1 MIYAGVD
8 IGGTN
13 IKIGLVDTS
22 GKILI
27 SSSFKTGA
35 DRPFEEIAEDIIVN
49 LHALCSK
56 AEVNFKELGGIGMGI
71 PGTVD
76 TAKGKVV
83 AAANIGWYDIDIV
96 GYLSAATGLKC
107 AAGND
112 ANCAALGEFK
122 YANNKGYR
130 NIVFITLG
138 TGIGSGI
145 IIDGKIFSGMGSAGA
160 EAGHLTLIYDG
171 EPCNC
176 GNKGCWE
183 RYASA
188 TALINQTRKAAEEA
202 PNSILGR
209 LIASEGKING
219 KTAFLAKEKGC
230 PVASQVVDK
239 YLEYIGAGL
248 ISLSNILHPE
258 AFVIGGGISHEG
270 DHIFLPIKAQL
281 DEYLEKSGFMPY
293 IDVVRASLGNSA
305 GLLGAATLVME

>member
-1 MIYAGVD
+1 MIFAGVD
-8 IGGTN
+8 VGGTN
-13 IKIGLVDTS
+13 IKIGLVDES
-22 GKILI
+22 GKIII
-27 SSSFKTGA
+27 SSSFKTGSE
-35 DRPFEEIAEDIIVN
+35 RPFEEVAEDIIVN

-56 AEVNFKELGGIGMGI
+56 AEVNFKQLGGIGIGI

-83 AAANIGWYDIDIV
+83 AAANIGWYDVDIAD
-96 GYLSAATGLKC
+96 YLSTATGLKC
-107 AAGND
+107 VVGND
-112 ANCAALGEFK
+112 ANCAALGEYK
-122 YANNKGYR
+122 YANAKGYR

-145 IIDGKIFSGMGSAGA
+145 VIDGKLFSGMGSAGA
-160 EAGHLTLIYDG
+160 EAGHLTLVYDG

-209 LIASEGKING
+209 LVASEGKING
-219 KTAFLAKEKGC
+219 KTAFIAKEKGC
-230 PVASQVVDK
+230 PVASQVVEQ
-239 YLEYIGAGL
+239 YLQYIGAGL
-248 ISLSNILHPE
+248 ISLGNILHPE

-270 DHIFLPIKAQL
+270 EHIFQPIQAQL
-281 DEYLEKSGFMPY
+281 DEYLEKSGFLPR
-293 IDVVRASLGNSA
+293 IDVVKASLGNSA
-305 GLLGAATLVME
+305 GLLGAASLVMQ